1 MRCLLDTH
9 TILWYLFGSP
19 ELSEHAREVIESSD
33 CFYSYA
39 SFWEISIK
47 QSKNKLEFTHS
58 VFEMDEMCKKSGFTR
73 LPVTLADLN
82 RVRNLPFQENIK
94 HNDPFDRILI
104 SQAIENDLTII
115 TRDSKIPL
123 YEEVKTVW

>member
-1 MRCLLDTH
+1 MKYLLDTH
-9 TILWYLFGSP
+9 TILWYLFGDSR
-19 ELSEHAREVIESSD
+19 LSKNAKEIIESNI

-47 QSKNKLEFTHS
+47 QSLKKLDFTHT
-58 VFEMDEMCKKSGFTR
+58 VYEIDEMCISAGFR
-73 LPVTLADLN
+73 KLPITLDDFN
-82 RVRNLPFQENIK
+82 IVRNLPFQENVK

-115 TRDSKIPL
+115 TTDEKIPL
-123 YEEVKTVW
+123 YSVKTVW